1 MSNVSVVLSM
11 RTMIDRNRIGDMN
24 AIIGFRF
31 GEEEFRALLKGGDFT
46 IDRGFVEGADVVL
59 SGDQNALA
67 AVVYGGASFNDV
79 AGALQ
84 VEGDHALAVVA
95 LRQAMRHAGAPQT
108 APSGHMGLDADEF
121 LAPVPRSIHSFAS
134 GRLASRSWCQ
144 TPR

>member
-1 MSNVSVVLSM
+1 M

-84 VEGDHALAVVA
+84 VEGDHALAERFVRLFPLPA
-95 LRQAMRHAGAPQT
+95 KAPAT
-108 APSGHMGLDADEF
+108 YPSD
-121 LAPVPRSIHSFAS
+121 
-134 GRLASRSWCQ
+134 
-144 TPR
+144 